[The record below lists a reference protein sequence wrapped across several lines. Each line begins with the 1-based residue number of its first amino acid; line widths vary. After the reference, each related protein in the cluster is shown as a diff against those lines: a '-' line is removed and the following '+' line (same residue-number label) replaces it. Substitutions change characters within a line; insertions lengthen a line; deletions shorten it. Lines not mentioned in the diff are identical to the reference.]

1 MMFCPTV
8 TNLDFNRIWTLS
20 QVGYSTVAFL
30 KLNIFGVQIV
40 IVLFRSPVVII
51 AWCTN
56 VLINHFYTQW
66 FSLYFT
72 EAWFIKYWSLY
83 WLYLNILHIII
94 FIQSTSCGT
103 LRVPHNFLTLCFCF
117 LSSQE
122 KYELKVTI
130 KILLPYTDFSN
141 FLNNIC

>member
-66 FSLYFT
+66 FSFYFT
-72 EAWFIKYWSLY
+72 EAWFIKYRSLY
-83 WLYLNILHIII
+83 WLYLNTLHIVIL
-94 FIQSTSCGT
+94 IQSTTCGT
-103 LRVPHNFLTLCFCF
+103 LRVPHSFLTWCCF

-130 KILLPYTDFSN
+130 KILLPYTYFSN
-141 FLNNIC
+141 FLNNIS